1 MSTFQII
8 QNASAFV
15 SGIAILTLILV
26 SAIRQLNKDRS
37 CKR

>member
-1 MSTFQII
+1 MSTLQII

-15 SGIAILTLILV
+15 SGIAILTLILML
-26 SAIRQLNKDRS
+26 SIRQLNKDRS